1 MSGEMDKPC
10 APSCERNREP
20 ILLVLKSALADCNR
34 VLEIGSGT
42 GQHAVFF
49 ASALPQLE
57 WQTSE
62 RAENLAGIKLWLAE
76 AALNN
81 TPPPVELDVGQ
92 ATWPA
97 QGFDAVF
104 TANTLHIM
112 AWPEVEQMFDRLPD
126 VMTED
131 ARLIVYGPFNIDGR
145 YTSESNAGFDRWLK
159 EQGEH
164 MGIRDLADVD
174 ALAASVGLRCIAD
187 NELPANNR
195 CVVWQH
201 G

>member
-1 MSGEMDKPC
+1 MSGDTEKPC

-20 ILLVLKSALADCNR
+20 ILAVLKVELTSRRR

-42 GQHAVFF
+42 GQHAVYF
-49 ASALPQLE
+49 ANALPQLE

-76 AALNN
+76 AALTN
-81 TPPPVELDVGQ
+81 TPAPVELDVGQ

-97 QGFDAVF
+97 QRFDAVF

-112 AWPEVEQMFDRLPD
+112 AWSEVEQMFARLPE
-126 VMTED
+126 VMTDD
-131 ARLIVYGPFNIDGR
+131 AKLIVYGPFNIDGR

-159 EQGEH
+159 SKG
-164 MGIRDLADVD
+164 MLAY
-174 ALAASVGLRCIAD
+174 A
-187 NELPANNR
+187 
-195 CVVWQH
+195 
-201 G
+201 

>member
-20 ILLVLKSALADCNR
+20 ILLVLKSALANCKR

-42 GQHAVFF
+42 GQHAAYF
-49 ASALPQLE
+49 ANALPQLE

-62 RAENLAGIKLWLAE
+62 RAGNLAGIKLWLAE
-76 AALNN
+76 AALTN
-81 TPPPVELDVGQ
+81 TPAPVELDVGQ

-97 QGFDAVF
+97 QRFDAVF

-112 AWPEVEQMFDRLPD
+112 AWPVVEQMFDRLPD
-126 VMTED
+126 VMTDD
-131 ARLIVYGPFNIDGR
+131 AKLIVYGPFNIDGR

-159 EQGEH
+159 EQGGH

-174 ALAASVGLRCIAD
+174 ALAARVGLRRIAD

-195 CVVWQH
+195 CVVWQR